1 MHVRAHAKVN
11 LTLEITGRRPD
22 GYHDL
27 RSLFLR
33 IGLADE
39 LTVGAAASGPDTLTV
54 ANQPECPIGDN
65 LVMRAFRAARA
76 ALGDD
81 VPPLAA
87 HLVKRIPM
95 GAGLGG
101 GSSDAAA
108 AIDAA
113 LAVWRREL
121 ATDELARIALEL
133 GSDVPFFTATAPLAL
148 VEGRGERVEV
158 LAPLIDQ
165 PGLLLATRRS
175 PLSSAAVF
183 ALHDRLAARSRDTNV
198 SASLAIAVGD
208 GLGAAGL
215 AGWADRLRDANDLWP
230 AARQL
235 LPELAAARAELERMT
250 GRPWLLSGSGSTL
263 FALYASPDEAHAA
276 GVDVVTA
283 ASARLDDVTFH
294 AVDLTG
300 PAAIWRYP

>member
-1 MHVRAHAKVN
+1 MHVRAPAKVN
-11 LTLEITGRRPD
+11 LTLEVTGRRPD

-27 RSLFLR
+27 RSVFLR

-39 LTVGAAASGPDTLTV
+39 LTVGAAATGPDTLAVTD
-54 ANQPECPIGDN
+54 QPECPVDDN
-65 LVMRAFRAARA
+65 LVIRAFAATRA
-76 ALGDD
+76 ALREEL
-81 VPPLAA
+81 PPLAA

-113 LAVWRREL
+113 LAVWQREL
-121 ATDELARIALEL
+121 VAAELARIALEL
-133 GSDVPFFTATAPLAL
+133 GSDVPFFTTSAPLAL
-148 VEGRGERVEV
+148 VEGRGERVEP
-158 LAPLIDQ
+158 LAPLSDQ
-165 PGLLLATRRS
+165 PGLLLATRTS
-175 PLSSAAVF
+175 PLSSAEVF
-183 ALHDRLAARSRDTNV
+183 ALYDTLAARSRDTNV

-208 GLGAAGL
+208 GLSAAGL

-276 GVDVVTA
+276 GVDVATA
-283 ASARLDDVTFH
+283 ASARLNNATFH
-294 AVDLTG
+294 AVGLIG

>member
-27 RSLFLR
+27 RSVFLR

-39 LTVGAAASGPDTLTV
+39 LTVGAAPAGVDMLTV
-54 ANQPECPIGDN
+54 AGQPACPIADN
-65 LVMRAFRAARA
+65 LVMRAFAVARG
-76 ALGDD
+76 ALGEDLL
-81 VPPLAA
+81 PLAA
-87 HLVKRIPM
+87 HLEKRIPM
-95 GAGLGG
+95 AAGLGG

-113 LAVWRREL
+113 LAVWGREL
-121 ATDELARIALEL
+121 AADDLARIALEL
-133 GSDVPFFTATAPLAL
+133 GSDVPFFTTRAPLAL
-148 VEGRGERVEV
+148 VEGRGERIEP
-158 LAPLIDQ
+158 LAPLRDE
-165 PGLLLATRRS
+165 PGLLLATRNS
-175 PLSSAAVF
+175 PLSSAEAF
-183 ALHDRLAARSRDTNV
+183 ALYDTKARLARTENV

-208 GLGAAGL
+208 GLTGAAL

-250 GRPWLLSGSGSTL
+250 SRPWLLSGSGPTL
-263 FALYASPDEAHAA
+263 FAFYPSPDEAHAA

-283 ASARLDDVTFH
+283 ASARLDGVTFH

-300 PAAIWRYP
+300 PEPIWRYP

>member
-11 LTLEITGRRPD
+11 LTLEVAGRGPD

-27 RSLFLR
+27 RSVFLR

-54 ANQPECPIGDN
+54 TGQPDCPIGDN
-65 LVMRAFRAARA
+65 LVVRAFAATRA
-76 ALGDD
+76 ALGDEL
-81 VPPLAA
+81 PPLAA
-87 HLVKRIPM
+87 HLAKRIPM
-95 GAGLGG
+95 AAGLGG

-113 LAVWRREL
+113 LAVWQREL
-121 ATDELARIALEL
+121 ANGDLARIALGL
-133 GSDVPFFTATAPLAL
+133 GSDVPFFTTTAPLAL
-148 VEGRGERVEV
+148 VEGRGQRIEP
-158 LAPLIDQ
+158 LAPLSDE
-165 PGLLLATRRS
+165 PGLLLATRKS
-175 PLSSAAVF
+175 PLSSAQVF
-183 ALHDRLAARSRDTNV
+183 ALHDQLGSRARDANV

-208 GLGAAGL
+208 GLSAAGL
-215 AGWADRLRDANDLWP
+215 VGWAERLRDANDLWP

-276 GVDVVTA
+276 GVAVVMA